1 MQKISPEEAYRE
13 RIKTF
18 ESQIRHL
25 RKKETWLSL
34 VKLLAVIGGIFFLYR
49 LANKFIL
56 FPVIVFIAILI
67 LFVAAFAVHENVIKR
82 RKFREALKAVDENE
96 IKAMHGEFLEFDPG
110 DEFFSVEHEYS
121 SDLDIFGKRSVFH
134 YLNRTT
140 TSIGKK
146 FLSDWLRKFPEKLRA
161 EEQRKKQEA
170 IKELAGKI
178 DLRQN
183 IQAHGMGIEDSLKRL
198 ESFQGLFDEPIFVL
212 NNKFLLVFIHV
223 FPLITLGAI
232 VLIFFKVS
240 WLVALSMVLIQGLVN
255 RSMKE
260 KRQLLYTLISRHTK
274 ILTAYSKI
282 MKEIENEEFSS
293 RKLRELRAELFV
305 QNRPA
310 SFHIKKMSSILAYFD
325 LRLSREFHV
334 LFNNLLFWDL
344 HCVFRIEKWKKRV
357 GPEVRK
363 WFDVIG
369 NFDALSSLANAFFN
383 NPDWTM
389 PEVIESG
396 FRLEAES
403 IGHPLIPK
411 EENVHNDMTFQGKR
425 NILIVTGPN
434 MAGKTTFLKTLGV
447 NVVLALAGAPVCAR
461 RFVISP
467 LKVYTSMKVTDSL
480 DKKLSLFYAEVQRLK
495 MIMDA
500 ISRKEPVFFLID
512 EMLKGTNESDR
523 HKGAIALI
531 RQLVENDADGVLAT
545 HDLELTKLEKE
556 YPEAIDNY
564 HFDGYI
570 EGDKLL
576 FDYILRE
583 GICQSSNALE
593 LMKKAGLIG
602 DRILWH

>member
-1 MQKISPEEAYRE
+1 MSPEEVYRE
-13 RIKTF
+13 RIKAI
-18 ESQIRHL
+18 ELQIRHL
-25 RKKETWLSL
+25 KKGETWLSI
-34 VKLLAVIGGIFFLYR
+34 VKLSAVICGIFFLYR
-49 LANKFIL
+49 LANDFTLFPGVAFIL
-56 FPVIVFIAILI
+56 VLALFILAVAI
-67 LFVAAFAVHENVIKR
+67 HEKIIKR
-82 RKFREALKAVDENE
+82 RKFREALRAINENE
-96 IKAMHGEFLEFDPG
+96 IKAIDGEFLDVDPG
-110 DEFFSVEHEYS
+110 DEFFSIEHEYS

-146 FLSDWLRKFPEKLRA
+146 LLSDWLREFPEKFKA
-161 EEQRKKQEA
+161 EDQRKKQEA
-170 IKELAGKI
+170 VQELAEKI

-183 IQAHGMGIEDSLKRL
+183 IQAHGVFIEDSLKRL
-198 ESFQGLFDEPIFVL
+198 ESFQGLFDEPLFVL
-212 NNKFLLVFIHV
+212 NNKFLVGFIHV
-223 FPLITLGAI
+223 FPLITLGGV

-255 RSMKE
+255 RTMKE
-260 KRQLLYTLISRHTK
+260 QRQRLYSLLSRHAK
-274 ILTAYSKI
+274 ILTAYSRI
-282 MKEIENEEFSS
+282 MTEIENEDFS
-293 RKLRELRAELFV
+293 RERLKELSAELFV

-310 SFHIKKMSSILAYFD
+310 SVYIKKMSTILAYFD

-334 LFNNLLFWDL
+334 IFNNFLFWDL
-344 HCVFRIEKWKKRV
+344 HCVYRIEKWKKRV
-357 GPEVRK
+357 GPVVHR

-369 NFDALSSLANAFFN
+369 KFDALSSFANAFFN

-389 PEVIESG
+389 PEISESE

-403 IGHPLIPK
+403 VGHPLIPK
-411 EENVHNDMTFQGKR
+411 EENVHNDITFKGKR

-447 NVVLALAGAPVCAR
+447 NVVLGLAGAPVCAR
-461 RFVISP
+461 RFVISA

-480 DKKLSLFYAEVQRLK
+480 DKKLSLFYAELQRLK

-500 ISRKEPVFFLID
+500 IMRKEPVFFLID

-531 RQLVENDADGVLAT
+531 RQLVESDANGVLAT

-556 YPEAIDNY
+556 YPDNIANY

-570 EGDKLL
+570 EDDRLL

-593 LMKKAGLIG
+593 LMKKVGLIG
-602 DRILWH
+602 DRLLN